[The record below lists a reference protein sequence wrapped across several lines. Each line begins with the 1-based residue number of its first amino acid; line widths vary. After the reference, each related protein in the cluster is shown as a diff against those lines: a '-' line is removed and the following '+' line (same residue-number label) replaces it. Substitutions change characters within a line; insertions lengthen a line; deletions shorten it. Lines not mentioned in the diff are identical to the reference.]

1 MLDAFYVNDQPE
13 FKFTNN
19 FEGNQSKKST
29 TQVSSDYSNT
39 KKVDIVQEFKIEAAD
54 SKVVTDVLKTTES
67 TYQVDVS
74 KNNEDGNNNFE

>member
-67 TYQVDVS
+67 TNQVDVS